1 MHMPNIATKSNT
13 LLATPLLSKKNRS
26 LLCFLV
32 TSSLECERLEE
43 FVLARFE
50 ERIPIFICLQSN
62 EYKANVPPVINLCLY
77 KLRIQA
83 LESIKR
89 YIYFGCLATDSS
101 THHWKLELCPLHIF
115 FFLVPRWFKISET

>member
-13 LLATPLLSKKNRS
+13 LLANILLSKKIPS

-32 TSSLECERLEE
+32 TSSIECERLE

-62 EYKANVPPVINLCLY
+62 EYKANVPPVINLCLC
-77 KLRIQA
+77 KLRLQA
-83 LESIKR
+83 LASIKR
-89 YIYFGCLATDSS
+89 RMSGN
-101 THHWKLELCPLHIF
+101 
-115 FFLVPRWFKISET
+115 